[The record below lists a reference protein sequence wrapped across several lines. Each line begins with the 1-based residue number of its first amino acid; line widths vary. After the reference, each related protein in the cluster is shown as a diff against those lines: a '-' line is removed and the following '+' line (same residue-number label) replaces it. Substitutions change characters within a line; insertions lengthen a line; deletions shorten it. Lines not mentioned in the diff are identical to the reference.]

1 MDLYDSTLNNS
12 EKHFIASGNM
22 VVSGVNYPIF
32 CYKIDEKL
40 KNYPLEGGIYAIS
53 GIYDGNDG
61 KMLVGKTNQENGLG
75 ARWLQHRTDLRNNN
89 HCNYYI
95 QNSVNKHGLDNF
107 VFWQLETGVSPED
120 LGKREGFWSEVFQ
133 SHYTRNGWN
142 IQEITDDGGFHL
154 SEETRER
161 LRQIN
166 LGHTHTEETRKKMS
180 ISRSGEKNCNWGK
193 KGVLNPLY
201 GRKLSKEHIRKAVET
216 KMANGGWWN
225 LGKKMSKEYKE
236 KCSLASKK
244 RKILKFIN
252 PNGEEVIFQS
262 IRAAN
267 RFGLYKTNTLKE
279 AQESLNKTINGW
291 TLIEIVNNNV

>member
-107 VFWQLETGVSPED
+107 VFWQLETGINPED

-133 SHYTRNGWN
+133 SHYTQKGWN
-142 IQEITDDGGFHL
+142 IQEITDDGGFYL
-154 SEETRER
+154 SIETREK

-166 LGHTHTEETRKKMS
+166 IGHTHTEETRKKMS
-180 ISRSGEKNCNWGK
+180 ASRSGEKNCNWGK
-193 KGVLNPLY
+193 RGQLNHNY
-201 GRKLSKEHIRKAVET
+201 GKPFLNSYYKILAETGEKHWALGIKFSEERKQQCMLS
-216 KMANGGWWN
+216 
-225 LGKKMSKEYKE
+225 
-236 KCSLASKK
+236 SKK

-252 PNGEEVIFQS
+252 PNGQEVIFQS

-291 TLIEIVNNNV
+291 TLIEISDKIS